1 MGAVPNGRSK
11 GRRTQ
16 SERRELA
23 LRALE
28 MRRDGQ
34 PYDVIAKELG
44 CTVKYASRHVNN
56 LLNER
61 AVEGVD
67 QYRATVEERYDDLV
81 RKLRE
86 ILKQPDAS
94 ISQRLEA
101 IGKLAAIEE
110 KRVRLLGLAIPVKQ
124 VIELQNPRDDGEDYD
139 AV

>member
-1 MGAVPNGRSK
+1 MGVDGKSK
-11 GRRTQ
+11 GRRTR

-34 PYDVIAKELG
+34 PYDVIGRELG
-44 CTVKYASRHVNN
+44 ITLKRASVYVND

-67 QYRATVEERYDDLV
+67 QYRATVEERYDDLI
-81 RKLRE
+81 RQLRE
-86 ILKQPDAS
+86 MLQDTDITTSQKLTALQQLAS
-94 ISQRLEA
+94 
-101 IGKLAAIEE
+101 IEE
-110 KRVRLLGLAIPVKQ
+110 KRVRLFGLAIPVKQ
-124 VIELQNPRDDGEDYD
+124 VIELQNPGDESEVDDN